1 MMAGLAINVIRN
13 HFLGPPVDY
22 SQTGFRCAQVACQ
35 LSGETFIV
43 GRIRTN
49 RNGVGEYPAVAT
61 GCFPGT

>member
-49 RNGVGEYPAVAT
+49 RNGVGE
-61 GCFPGT
+61 